1 MQKSLEYIP
10 GFLAQI
16 EHLLFP
22 KSLLKAGDI
31 VPHKIL
37 ETFLFK
43 HLFILIYILL
53 RIKERFSNNNF
64 INRFYSNLSMTNN
77 DAIPELTT
85 KEFEEFTKKGLVFI
99 DFFAEWCMP
108 CLMMAPV
115 IDELS
120 ERLSNKIKFGK
131 VNVGDNKALARKFN
145 VSSIPNFVLLK
156 DGKPIE
162 QFVGAVSGE
171 ELEKRLE
178 KFY

>member
-1 MQKSLEYIP
+1 
-10 GFLAQI
+10 
-16 EHLLFP
+16 
-22 KSLLKAGDI
+22 
-31 VPHKIL
+31 
-37 ETFLFK
+37 
-43 HLFILIYILL
+43 
-53 RIKERFSNNNF
+53 
-64 INRFYSNLSMTNN
+64 MTNN
-77 DAIPELTT
+77 DSVPELTT

-115 IDELS
+115 LDELN
-120 ERLSNKIKFGK
+120 ERIGDRVKFGK
-131 VNVGDNKALARKFN
+131 VNVGDNESLARKFN